1 MARFA
6 RPVSLVLAIA
16 WPLTATA
23 CSEDPVRCTG
33 SFAYGISVQ
42 VQDSVSGAAAA
53 TGARLVLREGAYVE
67 IADQPLGGVSLSG
80 AGERPGVYSVTVEK
94 AGYHD
99 WTRTNVR
106 VTADECHV
114 QGVSLTARL
123 QPM

>member
-1 MARFA
+1 MTRLA
-6 RPVSLVLAIA
+6 RPVALALAIA
-16 WPLTATA
+16 WPLIGACATDQIVCTA
-23 CSEDPVRCTG
+23 

-53 TGARLVLREGAYVE
+53 SGARLVLRDGAYVE
-67 IADQPLGGVSLSG
+67 TVDQSLGGVSLSG
-80 AGERPGVYSVTVEK
+80 AGERPGLYSVTVEK
-94 AGYHD
+94 TGYHD

-123 QPM
+123 QPL